1 MQIGVRVRLSSVRC
15 MEGSVVLA
23 ALLASGLLVGCAA
36 TIDASSV
43 GASWANR
50 CYTMVD
56 EDTRRIVSD
65 EAIDCGLLPLDATK
79 RSRAFAEGCAQQA
92 LAERASFRVGYVGF
106 GDDSMYCV
114 IALRSPDGQLW
125 ELFFDSDRWGAFG
138 TRGNQSQLRLS
149 RCTAMRPDSLSFDQK
164 DCVED
169 ADAAER
175 YIWSWRE
182 NH

>member
-1 MQIGVRVRLSSVRC
+1 MK
-15 MEGSVVLA
+15 GSV
-23 ALLASGLLVGCAA
+23 LLAVLLTTGLLVGCAA
-36 TIDASSV
+36 TIDASSA
-43 GASWANR
+43 GASWTNR

-65 EAIDCGLLPLDATK
+65 EAIDCGLLPPDATE
-79 RSRAFAEGCAQQA
+79 RSQAFAEDCVQHA
-92 LAERASFRVGYVGF
+92 LAERASFRAGYVGF

-125 ELFFDSDRWGAFG
+125 ELFFDSDQWGAFG

-149 RCTAMRPDSLSFDQK
+149 RCTAMRPDSLGFDRK

-175 YIWSWRE
+175 YIWASRE
-182 NH
+182 DHGPAGE